1 MRNGQSAMAG
11 AFEFFHLD
19 VVAIVLICHIVDV
32 FRQGA
37 AMRVW
42 FALCCK

>member
-11 AFEFFHLD
+11 AFEFFYLD